1 MRNQVF
7 KKLFSVLL
15 ALIMVAGLLP
25 ASVLA
30 EGEGNA
36 DSTPAPTEA
45 VQPTES
51 AEPTAPTETETPEVT
66 EVPEPTPENP
76 AATVEPTQGE
86 PTAEPTDEGIMP
98 ANVMPV
104 QANVELQYRI
114 VHLDCGREYFTKD
127 WIIAL
132 INEMADAGYN
142 QLQLAFGNGGFRF
155 YLNDMAIGSHSSDE
169 VKNAL
174 EAGNA
179 HYNTYGDDENGP
191 NNQEWITYNPSKNA
205 LTETEMNAIIA
216 HAQSKGIEIV
226 PMLNTP
232 GHMHAVLAAMS
243 ELGISGDLQVSG
255 KPGCLNLENKAAV
268 SFTKELVNKYVKY
281 FADNGCNFFNAAMDE
296 YSSWENVFYNYAN
309 DIISIITG
317 NNMTPRMFNDA
328 LRSNNTISNSN
339 VQVCYWFYG
348 NDCYPVGQI
357 TQYQLINA
365 NHDYYYVSTNE
376 NWNLYREGYTFVGE
390 YNEDTWINKAKQFN
404 NNTFNYGRGVGT
416 HVNNPVGSMFCI
428 WCNTP
433 GKNTETQIAQQ
444 IRMILRVIGARMQN
458 SEIYSASNELV
469 EGGFKADGTINVPTN
484 NKTVGN
490 GSGNTTADNDTVRV
504 TGPNLA
510 ALTAPE
516 HTGEIAGIEAV
527 EGRIMAYD
535 VTPSTADNNKYTGE
549 AEVRIKIPAEWD
561 SSKVNAFIVENDGTV
576 NDITGKT
583 EDGWYVFTAPHFS
596 VMGIYEKAATT
607 EVGGTIEIVA
617 GSTGV
622 ITVPGDVTNSVG
634 EIADETVAK
643 KVEVK
648 SVQQTG
654 KPISYSATAS
664 ASISAYTEPKWPYTS
679 YSESNLIDG
688 NANTYYWSKNPQTV
702 GAYAQVDLGVAIP
715 FDAVRIIPTNNAD
728 AKCTADVEVSAD
740 GSSWTTIGN
749 YDGTKITILS
759 NTAGN
764 VRYIKVR
771 ITEEKANWWQLAEI
785 QWGSYANGTFTRM
798 AASGSVTTE
807 GKTETQVTIK
817 GIKVDTTTI
826 EIDGK
831 TYTIKVVDATL
842 AEQVLPINLWI
853 TNTGVVPTGW
863 GTSYNSVTRE
873 GFTYALDTAHTSGG
887 WETFRAIYELKATE
901 GSIHSAQGAKLSE
914 LIPNTGTAYGYRG
927 GNTPEEYNVD
937 IWKCSYNTPEERQ
950 STDGWTNSSNKGT
963 EFEYIRYWENKW
975 EYYSATT
982 GKWIEISEVGAG
994 KDDSAKNQVCVWYRQ
1009 VTTVTSEVTT
1019 EIVDWGPIKYAA
1031 NQCLLDFAVKYDG
1044 TAGRIPDSFPV
1055 TGKTIGFDIA
1065 PTGNETYYG
1074 TDNGVSYRTV
1084 YGIAGVET
1092 AEYEVYMITLTPS
1105 NDKHTE
1111 YINNGST
1118 QSSYKYKGTEKIA
1131 WAKTEADANSAE
1143 LYKMPNVKYGGEPF
1157 LESVKIYK
1165 NQGLLVTYYLRAK
1178 ETPDS
1183 LTVHYAIQGSETAFY
1198 EYNIAVDRGTTFDS
1212 GIALDHSQDPYVGGP
1227 LLNGRVTNS
1236 NGETITVSSNL
1247 ATLQGLE
1254 PQYRYSKYEIVGFRK
1269 DDKNVWIYYTFTR
1282 EHTYVI
1288 DFGLPLKIKF
1298 SDFGVTTDAA
1308 IDTVSL
1314 WEKEIVLENK
1324 GLYGTAKVITES
1336 TEGKYVLYTLDKP
1349 LDKNITIPLYVK
1361 FKQRVDNDNNKPQR
1375 FTANIIPAT
1384 NVYYEDS
1391 FAKFYG
1397 SDGTQ
1402 QTVFNPTSAG
1412 DVAGTWYV
1420 AKDTSADNNANA
1432 KQALETLGQADHNPY
1447 GYDPAYNN
1455 CTMFSMGSAR
1465 KVTVTSDMVTNWTD
1479 TSTWPTAQFT
1489 FKGTGFDIISLTDN
1503 TSGAIFVDVYKG
1515 NSNSGE
1521 KEKGHVV
1528 NNYYGYTYS
1537 EENGWKINN
1546 NPNAIYQV
1554 PVIKVSGLT
1563 YGEHTV
1569 VIKVCYDKIFDV
1581 ADGKK
1586 YSFWLDAVRVYDPAG
1601 NTLDNDYV
1609 KDSEVKP
1616 IYVEVRKAIIG
1627 QSNFTADTSVLANG
1641 AVFIDGKST
1650 GATLEEYKNFGPNHE
1665 VYLAKGQA
1673 IAFRIVADKQPTTVQ
1688 IGVKLANGSSGEL
1701 TLSGSNAKFAAYG
1714 DAGESVKLTLNT
1726 ATDMYYALNGITWTV
1741 ENGSQKSNVIVLTN
1755 TGENSIV
1762 SITNVKCTYASIT
1775 ENTTNAVTLAI
1786 SYDDALMAVD
1796 AVNNAITPVEPE
1808 PEPEPEPEKTFEPE
1822 RFEASWSRNVMQGR
1836 KATLTVKTSEDVEA
1850 ITVDGQTIRSYRTR
1864 TERMG
1869 FGRRAKR
1876 ITYREFTYS
1885 MVAQESA
1892 DFSVTAINAEGTES
1906 EAITARLTV
1915 KTRPNSMR
1923 DMWDWFKGWF

>member
-243 ELGISGDLQVSG
+243 KLGISGNLQVSG
-255 KPGCLNLENKAAV
+255 KPGCLNLENTVAV
-268 SFTKELVNKYVKY
+268 SFTKELVSKYVKY

-309 DIISIITG
+309 EIISIITKY
-317 NNMTPRMFNDA
+317 NMTPRMFNDA
-328 LRSNNTISNSN
+328 LRRNNTISNSN

-348 NDCYPVGQI
+348 NNCYPVDDI

-404 NNTFNYGRGVGT
+404 NNTFNYGSGVGT
-416 HVNNPVGSMFCI
+416 TVNNPVGSMFCI

-458 SEIYSASNELV
+458 SDIYSASNELV

-510 ALTAPE
+510 ALKCETTTVTIQGAAE
-516 HTGEIAGIEAV
+516 GKIA
-527 EGRIMAYD
+527 AYN
-535 VTPSTADNNKYTGE
+535 VTPSTADSNYTE
-549 AEVRIKIPAEWD
+549 KAEVRIKIPEGWD
-561 SSKVNAFIVENDGTV
+561 SSKVIAFIVESDSTV

-583 EDGWYVFTAPHFS
+583 EDGWYAFTAPHFS

-607 EVGGTIEIVA
+607 EVGGTITIVEGKEEVLTVDGKVA
-617 GSTGV
+617 ENKIGDPADKAVAIKTGV
-622 ITVPGDVTNSVG
+622 NYDTKPGEGTQFTLGNKITTGDGVISDGNGNYLVVSEKGEISNTK
-634 EIADETVAK
+634 EIADATVFN
-643 KVEVK
+643 VTSSSGYWTTYTIQVK
-648 SVQQTG
+648 GRNQYLTINNNNKLAIQNSSSSWDYYDYDGYGFYQQKG
-654 KPISYSATAS
+654 RDYYYLKFNNGWTAS
-664 ASISAYTEPKWPYTS
+664 TGNGTS
-679 YSESNLIDG
+679 GYLYERKG
-688 NANTYYWSKNPQTV
+688 NAIL
-702 GAYAQVDLGVAIP
+702 DDI
-715 FDAVRIIPTNNAD
+715 
-728 AKCTADVEVSAD
+728 
-740 GSSWTTIGN
+740 
-749 YDGTKITILS
+749 TKIT
-759 NTAGN
+759 
-764 VRYIKVR
+764 
-771 ITEEKANWWQLAEI
+771 
-785 QWGSYANGTFTRM
+785 F
-798 AASGSVTTE
+798 
-807 GKTETQVTIK
+807 K
-817 GIKVDTTTI
+817 GIKTGTTTVTI
-826 EIDGK
+826 AGVE
-831 TYTIKVVDATL
+831 YTIEVKA
-842 AEQVLPINLWI
+842 AELENVVLPINLWI
-853 TNTGVVPTGW
+853 TNTGVVPSGW
-863 GTSYNSVTRE
+863 SNSNPVE
-873 GFTYALDTAHTSGG
+873 FTYSDDSGN
-887 WETFRAIYELKATE
+887 RRSIYMLKASYSTVNSPN
-901 GSIHSAQGAKLSE
+901 GISLSSILPQV
-914 LIPNTGTAYGYRG
+914 TGTAKSWD
-927 GNTPEEYNVD
+927 GNTYNVTY
-937 IWKCSYNTPEERQ
+937 WKSAYHTAENRQ
-950 STDGWTNSSNKGT
+950 STDGWTNYSHKGT
-963 EFEYIRYWENKW
+963 KFEYIRFYESSWAYSVDGITWVNIEN
-975 EYYSATT
+975 
-982 GKWIEISEVGAG
+982 VGAEAG
-994 KDDSAKNQVCVWYRQ
+994 DTNKNQVCIWYRQ

-1019 EIVDWGPIKYAA
+1019 EIVDWGPIQYSA

-1055 TGKTIGFDIA
+1055 TGKTIGFDC
-1065 PTGNETYYG
+1065 PTDQTVPLGNGYVVQDTDGTY
-1074 TDNGVSYRTV
+1074 YRTV

-1092 AEYEVYMITLTPS
+1092 SNYEVYMITVTPTSDTHTDSVTNGTKPTES
-1105 NDKHTE
+1105 NGYTYGGTD
-1111 YINNGST
+1111 G
-1118 QSSYKYKGTEKIA
+1118 GTEKIA

-1157 LESVKIYK
+1157 LESVKIYRY
-1165 NQGLLVTYYLRAK
+1165 QGLLVTYYLRAK
-1178 ETPDS
+1178 ETTES
-1183 LTVHYAIQGSETAFY
+1183 LSVHYAIDGTNVEFHK
-1198 EYNIAVDRGTTFDS
+1198 YNIIVKANADGTYPTFDENI
-1212 GIALDHSQDPYVGGP
+1212 GLNQTNKKGPLDHGTIV
-1227 LLNGRVTNS
+1227 NS
-1236 NGETITVSSNL
+1236 NNVTITVSSDL
-1247 ATLQGLE
+1247 STLNNLE
-1254 PQYRYSKYEIVGFRK
+1254 PQYRYSDYDVERSERK
-1269 DDKNVWIYYTFTR
+1269 DPKNVWIYYTFKR

-1298 SDFGVTTDAA
+1298 SDFGVTDDEA

-1314 WEKEIVLENK
+1314 WEKEIVHENK
-1324 GLYGTAKVITES
+1324 GLYGTAKVITGS

-1349 LDKNITIPLYVK
+1349 LDQNITIPLYVK
-1361 FKQRVDNDNNKPQR
+1361 FQQRGDNDNNKPQL

-1391 FAKFYG
+1391 FAKFTNG
-1397 SDGTQ
+1397 SYNGGAIAWED
-1402 QTVFNPTSAG
+1402 
-1412 DVAGTWYV
+1412 AGT
-1420 AKDTSADNNANA
+1420 KPQETPT
-1432 KQALETLGQADHNPY
+1432 QALEALGNKTNVY
-1447 GYDPAYNN
+1447 GYDPAYQNS
-1455 CTMFSMGSAR
+1455 TMFSMGSAR
-1465 KVTVTSDMVTNWTD
+1465 KVTVTSDMAKDGVV
-1479 TSTWPTAQFT
+1479 WPTAQFT
-1489 FKGTGFDIISLTDN
+1489 FKGTGFDIISLTNN
-1503 TSGAIFVDVYKG
+1503 TSGAIFVFVYKG
-1515 NSNSGE
+1515 TDTSATGTRERS
-1521 KEKGHVV
+1521 HIVD
-1528 NNYYGYTYS
+1528 NYYGYTYDETTKTWS
-1537 EENGWKINN
+1537 ASPSGGNN
-1546 NPNAIYQV
+1546 ALYQI
-1554 PVIKVSGLT
+1554 PVMRIRDLE
-1563 YGEHTV
+1563 YGEYTAVVKVFYDEGFNHTT
-1569 VIKVCYDKIFDV
+1569 KSE
-1581 ADGKK
+1581 
-1586 YSFWLDAVRVYDPAG
+1586 YSFWLDAVRVYDPMGESVNTG
-1601 NTLDNDYV
+1601 NTYGQDGEAYPQYIKLR
-1609 KDSEVKP
+1609 SELKKLNSG
-1616 IYVEVRKAIIG
+1616 E
-1627 QSNFTADTSVLANG
+1627 TASSG
-1641 AVFIDGKST
+1641 ALFIDGKENANIS
-1650 GATLEEYKNFGPNHE
+1650 EYANYGPNNE

-1673 IAFRIVADKQPTTVQ
+1673 ITFKLAGTDLSKIETVQ
-1688 IGVKLANGSSGEL
+1688 IGAKAPNGTARLVVNNGE
-1701 TLSGSNAKFAAYG
+1701 AKVLG
-1714 DAGESVKLTLNT
+1714 T
-1726 ATDMYYALNGITWTV
+1726 ATEMYYDITTAAVNNGAQLVTV
-1741 ENGSQKSNVIVLTN
+1741 TN
-1755 TGENSIV
+1755 TGEAILSL
-1762 SITNVKCTYASIT
+1762 TNLKITYAEGNQTVSLGEVSAEQKT
-1775 ENTTNAVTLAI
+1775 QAVQMVR
-1786 SYDDALMAVD
+1786 ALFAP
-1796 AVNNAITPVEPE
+1796 APVE

-1822 RFEASWSRNVMQGR
+1822 RFEASWNKNVMQGK

-1864 TERMG
+1864 TERVG

-1915 KTRPNSMR
+1915 KTRPNSLR

>member
-243 ELGISGDLQVSG
+243 KLGISGNLQVSG
-255 KPGCLNLENKAAV
+255 KPGCLNLENTVAV
-268 SFTKELVNKYVKY
+268 SFTKELVSKYVKY

-309 DIISIITG
+309 EIISIITKY
-317 NNMTPRMFNDA
+317 NMTPRMFNDA
-328 LRSNNTISNSN
+328 LRRNNTISNSN

-348 NDCYPVGQI
+348 NNCYPVDDI

-404 NNTFNYGRGVGT
+404 NNTFNYGSGVGT
-416 HVNNPVGSMFCI
+416 TVNNPVGSMFCI

-458 SEIYSASNELV
+458 SDIYSASNELV

-510 ALTAPE
+510 ALKCETTTVTIQGAAE
-516 HTGEIAGIEAV
+516 GKIA
-527 EGRIMAYD
+527 AYD
-535 VTPSTADNNKYTGE
+535 VTPSTADNNKYIGE
-549 AEVRIKIPAEWD
+549 AEVRIKIPEGWD
-561 SSKVNAFIVENDGTV
+561 KTKVKAFIVEDGTAK
-576 NDITGKT
+576 DIDGTAT

-607 EVGGTIEIVA
+607 EVGGTIEITK

-634 EIADETVAK
+634 EIADKTVAE

-648 SVQQTG
+648 PVQQTG
-654 KPISYSATAS
+654 ETISYSATAS
-664 ASISAYTEPKWPYTS
+664 TDAGVNGNYVV
-679 YSESNLIDG
+679 SNLIDG
-688 NANTYYWSKNPQTV
+688 ELNTKYYSGGSQKVGQHVQIDIGAAIQFDTVLVSTPSDSNMNGNTSDYCTNANVMVS
-702 GAYAQVDLGVAIP
+702 VDGENWTTLGQY
-715 FDAVRIIPTNNAD
+715 T
-728 AKCTADVEVSAD
+728 
-740 GSSWTTIGN
+740 GSSNNKTQTYTN
-749 YDGTKITILS
+749 SLEK
-759 NTAGN
+759 
-764 VRYIKVR
+764 VRYIRVQ
-771 ITEEKANWWQLAEI
+771 ITTAKNNWWQLAEI
-785 QWGSYANGTFTRM
+785 QWGSYANGKFTRM

-817 GIKVDTTTI
+817 GIAGGETTI
-826 EIDGK
+826 KIDGK

-842 AEQVLPINLWI
+842 AQQVLPINLWI

-863 GTSYNSVTRE
+863 SNSAPAEFSYD
-873 GFTYALDTAHTSGG
+873 DTAGNRRS
-887 WETFRAIYELKATE
+887 IYTLKASHSTVNSPN
-901 GSIHSAQGAKLSE
+901 GISLSSILPQV
-914 LIPNTGTAYGYRG
+914 TGTAKSWDN
-927 GNTPEEYNVD
+927 NTYNVTY
-937 IWKCSYNTPEERQ
+937 WKSAYHTAENRQ
-950 STDGWTNSSNKGT
+950 STDGWTNYSHKGT
-963 EFEYIRYWENKW
+963 KFEYIRFYEGSWAYSVDGITWVNIEN
-975 EYYSATT
+975 
-982 GKWIEISEVGAG
+982 VGAG
-994 KDDSAKNQVCVWYRQ
+994 ATDTDKNQVCIWYRQ

-1019 EIVDWGPIKYAA
+1019 EIVDWGPIKYGA

-1044 TAGRIPDSFPV
+1044 TSDRIPNSFPA
-1055 TGKTIGFDIA
+1055 TGKTIGFDC
-1065 PTGNETYYG
+1065 PTNQAVPLGNGYVVKDTDSTY
-1074 TDNGVSYRTV
+1074 YRTV

-1092 AEYEVYMITLTPS
+1092 AAYEVYMITLTPS
-1105 NDKHTE
+1105 SDSHTA

-1118 QSSYKYKGTEKIA
+1118 QANYKYKGTEKIA
-1131 WAKTEADANSAE
+1131 WAKTEADANSTE
-1143 LYKMPNVKYGGEPF
+1143 LNKMPNVKYGGEPF
-1157 LESVKIYK
+1157 LESVKIYQY
-1165 NQGLLVTYYLRAK
+1165 QGLLVTYYLRAK
-1178 ETPDS
+1178 QTPDS

-1198 EYNIAVDRGTTFDS
+1198 EYNIAVNQGTTFDS

-1298 SDFGVTTDAA
+1298 SDFGVTNDEA
-1308 IDTVSL
+1308 IGTVSL
-1314 WEKEIVLENK
+1314 WEKETVLENK
-1324 GLYGTAKVITES
+1324 GLYGTAKVIMND

-1361 FKQRVDNDNNKPQR
+1361 FSQKGDNDKPQL

-1391 FAKFYG
+1391 FAKFNHGAGAAASAMWTPVY
-1397 SDGTQ
+1397 DPGTDAN
-1402 QTVFNPTSAG
+1402 T
-1412 DVAGTWYV
+1412 
-1420 AKDTSADNNANA
+1420 NANTT
-1432 KQALETLGQADHNPY
+1432 QALEALGQTDHNPY
-1447 GYDPAYNN
+1447 GYDPAYQNS
-1455 CTMFSMGSAR
+1455 TMFSMGSAQ

-1503 TSGAIFVDVYKG
+1503 TSGAIFVDVYNVKT
-1515 NSNSGE
+1515 SN
-1521 KEKGHVV
+1521 KEKSVFV
-1528 NNYYGYTYS
+1528 DNYYGYTYNS
-1537 EENGWKINN
+1537 ETNTWDATPEKA
-1546 NPNAIYQV
+1546 NALYQI
-1554 PVIKVSGLT
+1554 PVIALRNLP
-1563 YGEHTV
+1563 YAEYNV
-1569 VIKVCYDKIFDV
+1569 VIKVAYSEYFDHT
-1581 ADGKK
+1581 AEPQGS

-1601 NTLDNDYV
+1601 TDLDNEYV
-1609 KDSEVKP
+1609 KDKEGFPQYIKLRDAVANKDAALDGK
-1616 IYVEVRKAIIG
+1616 KA
-1627 QSNFTADTSVLANG
+1627 L
-1641 AVFIDGKST
+1641 FIDGGNT
-1650 GATLEEYKNFGPNHE
+1650 ADIATYANIGPNNE
-1665 VYLAKGQA
+1665 VYLANGQA
-1673 IAFRIVADKQPTTVQ
+1673 ITFKLNVGNANIETIQ
-1688 IGVKLANGSSGEL
+1688 IGAKAPMSEGTAKLNVN
-1701 TLSGSNAKFAAYG
+1701 NA
-1714 DAGESVKLTLNT
+1714 EV
-1726 ATDMYYALNGITWTV
+1726 V
-1741 ENGSQKSNVIVLTN
+1741 ENGLSTATEMYYNIKDKMGANNTFTISNTGSGILSLTN
-1755 TGENSIV
+1755 LKITFNAKGSV
-1762 SITNVKCTYASIT
+1762 SLGAMNAEEQTAS
-1775 ENTTNAVTLAI
+1775 V
-1786 SYDDALMAVD
+1786 MAVR
-1796 AVNNAITPVEPE
+1796 ALFAPAPVE
-1808 PEPEPEPEKTFEPE
+1808 PEPEPEPEKTFEPD

-1864 TERMG
+1864 TERVG

>member
-15 ALIMVAGLLP
+15 TLIMVAGLLP

-51 AEPTAPTETETPEVT
+51 AEPTTPTETETPEVT
-66 EVPEPTPENP
+66 EIPEPTPENP

-104 QANVELQYRI
+104 QANVAARNTSGDDYYRI

-132 INEMADAGYN
+132 INEMAEAGYN

-155 YLNDMAIGSHSSDE
+155 YLDDMAIGAYKSDV
-169 VKNAL
+169 VKEAF
-174 EAGNA
+174 EAGNN
-179 HYNTYGDDENGP
+179 HYNTYGDDGKGVSG
-191 NNQEWITYNPSKNA
+191 EWLEYKPSINA
-205 LTETEMNAIIA
+205 LNETEMTAIILYA
-216 HAQSKGIEIV
+216 RSKGIEIV

-243 ELGISGDLQVSG
+243 NLGIKGNLQVSG
-255 KPGCLNLENKAAV
+255 KNGCLDLSNIEAV
-268 SFTKELVNKYVKY
+268 DFTKALVKKYVDY
-281 FADNGCNFFNAAMDE
+281 FKLQDCKFFNLAMDE
-296 YSSWENVFYNYAN
+296 YSSFDDSFFSYAN
-309 DIISIITG
+309 ELIGYVSG
-317 NNMTPRMFNDA
+317 AVMTPRVFNDA
-328 LRSNNTISNSN
+328 LSRGQNNGFNSGT
-339 VQVCYWFYG
+339 QVCCWDSVQNTNGYS
-348 NDCYPVGQI
+348 V
-357 TQYQLINA
+357 INTS
-365 NHDYYYVSTNE
+365 HDFYYVSTNE
-376 NWNLYREGYTFVGE
+376 AWNLNTSIINGEGYTFVGD
-390 YNEDTWINKAKQFN
+390 YAEDTWITHAKKFN
-404 NNTFNYGRGVGT
+404 NNTFLYKWTSSNI
-416 HVNNPVGSMFCI
+416 NPVGSMFCI

-458 SEIYSASNELV
+458 SDIYSASNELV

-510 ALTAPE
+510 ALKCETTTVTIQGAAE
-516 HTGEIAGIEAV
+516 GKIA
-527 EGRIMAYD
+527 AYD
-535 VTPSTADNNKYTGE
+535 VTPSTADNNKYIGE
-549 AEVRIKIPAEWD
+549 AEVRIKIPEGWD
-561 SSKVNAFIVENDGTV
+561 KTKVKAFIVEDGTAK
-576 NDITGKT
+576 DIDGTAT

-607 EVGGTIEIVA
+607 EVGGTIEITK

-634 EIADETVAK
+634 EIADKTVAE

-648 SVQQTG
+648 PVQQTG
-654 KPISYSATAS
+654 ETISYSATAS
-664 ASISAYTEPKWPYTS
+664 TDAGVNGNYVV
-679 YSESNLIDG
+679 SNLIDG
-688 NANTYYWSKNPQTV
+688 ELNTKYYSGGSQKVGQHVQIDIGAAIQFDTVLVSTPSDSNMNGNTSDYCTNANVMVS
-702 GAYAQVDLGVAIP
+702 VDGENWTTLGQY
-715 FDAVRIIPTNNAD
+715 T
-728 AKCTADVEVSAD
+728 
-740 GSSWTTIGN
+740 GSSNNKTQTYTN
-749 YDGTKITILS
+749 SLEK
-759 NTAGN
+759 
-764 VRYIKVR
+764 VRYIRVQ
-771 ITEEKANWWQLAEI
+771 ITTAKNNWWQLAEI
-785 QWGSYANGTFTRM
+785 QWGSYANGKFTRM

-817 GIKVDTTTI
+817 GIAGGETTI
-826 EIDGK
+826 KIDGK

-842 AEQVLPINLWI
+842 AQQVLPINLWI
-853 TNTGVVPTGW
+853 TNTGVVPDGW
-863 GTSYNSVTRE
+863 GTSYNNVTRE
-873 GFTYALDTAHTSGG
+873 GFTYGLDTQHTNNG

-901 GSIHSAQGAKLSE
+901 DSIHSEQGVKLSE
-914 LIPNTGTAYGYRG
+914 LIPNKGKAYGYRG
-927 GNTPEEYNVD
+927 SNTPEEYNVD
-937 IWKCSYNTPEERQ
+937 IWKCSYNASAERQ

-963 EFEYIRYWENKW
+963 EFEYIRYWDNKW
-975 EYYSATT
+975 EYCSAKT
-982 GKWIEISEVGAG
+982 GEWTEVGEVGAG
-994 KDDSAKNQVCVWYRQ
+994 KDDSGKNQVCVWYRQ

-1044 TAGRIPDSFPV
+1044 TANRIPNSFPV

-1065 PTGNETYYG
+1065 PIDNVTYYG
-1074 TDNGVSYRTV
+1074 TDNGAIYRTV

-1092 AEYEVYMITLTPS
+1092 AAYEVYMITLTPS
-1105 NDKHTE
+1105 SDSHTA

-1118 QSSYKYKGTEKIA
+1118 QANYKYKGTEKIA
-1131 WAKTEADANSAE
+1131 WAKTEADANSTE
-1143 LYKMPNVKYGGEPF
+1143 LNKMPNVKYGGEPF
-1157 LESVKIYK
+1157 LESVKIYQY
-1165 NQGLLVTYYLRAK
+1165 QGLLVTYYLRAK
-1178 ETPDS
+1178 QTPDS

-1198 EYNIAVDRGTTFDS
+1198 EYNIAVNQGTTFDS

-1349 LDKNITIPLYVK
+1349 LDQNITIPLYVK
-1361 FKQRVDNDNNKPQR
+1361 FSQKGDNDKPQL

-1391 FAKFYG
+1391 FAKFTNG
-1397 SDGTQ
+1397 SGAAVDAKWTANGKA
-1402 QTVFNPTSAG
+1402 VNDSPT
-1412 DVAGTWYV
+1412 
-1420 AKDTSADNNANA
+1420 
-1432 KQALETLGQADHNPY
+1432 QALEALGEKTNHKVY
-1447 GYDPAYNN
+1447 GYDPAYDK
-1455 CTMFSMGSAR
+1455 CTMFSMGSAQ
-1465 KVTVTSDMVTNWTD
+1465 KVTVTSDMATTGVV
-1479 TSTWPTAQFT
+1479 WPTAQFT

-1503 TSGAIFVDVYKG
+1503 TSGAIFVFVYKG
-1515 NSNSGE
+1515 TDTSATGTRERS
-1521 KEKGHVV
+1521 HIVD
-1528 NNYYGYTYS
+1528 NYYGYTQD
-1537 EENGWKINN
+1537 ENGNWVVNN
-1546 NPNAIYQV
+1546 NANNALYQI
-1554 PVIKVSGLT
+1554 PVMRIRDLE
-1563 YGEHTV
+1563 YGEYTAVVKVFYDEGFNHTT
-1569 VIKVCYDKIFDV
+1569 KSE
-1581 ADGKK
+1581 
-1586 YSFWLDAVRVYDPAG
+1586 YSFWLDAVRVYDPMGESVNTG
-1601 NTLDNDYV
+1601 NTYGQDGEAYPQYIKLR
-1609 KDSEVKP
+1609 SELKKLNSG
-1616 IYVEVRKAIIG
+1616 E
-1627 QSNFTADTSVLANG
+1627 TASSG
-1641 AVFIDGKST
+1641 ALFIDGKENANIS
-1650 GATLEEYKNFGPNHE
+1650 EYANYGPNNE

-1673 IAFRIVADKQPTTVQ
+1673 ITFKLAGTDLSKIETVQ
-1688 IGVKLANGSSGEL
+1688 IGAKAPNGTAKLVVNNGE
-1701 TLSGSNAKFAAYG
+1701 AKVLG
-1714 DAGESVKLTLNT
+1714 T
-1726 ATDMYYALNGITWTV
+1726 ATEMYYDITTAAVNNGAQLVTV
-1741 ENGSQKSNVIVLTN
+1741 TN
-1755 TGENSIV
+1755 TGEAILSL
-1762 SITNVKCTYASIT
+1762 TNLKITYAEGNQTVSLGEVSAEQKT
-1775 ENTTNAVTLAI
+1775 QAVQMVR
-1786 SYDDALMAVD
+1786 ALFAP
-1796 AVNNAITPVEPE
+1796 APVE

-1864 TERMG
+1864 TERVG

>member
-15 ALIMVAGLLP
+15 TLIMVAGLLP

-51 AEPTAPTETETPEVT
+51 AEPTTPTETETPEVT
-66 EVPEPTPENP
+66 EIPEPTPENP

-86 PTAEPTDEGIMP
+86 PTAKPTDEGIMP

-114 VHLDCGREYFTKD
+114 VHLDCGRKYFSKD

-132 INEMADAGYN
+132 MYEAKAAGYN
-142 QLQLAFGNGGFRF
+142 QVQLAFGNKGLRF
-155 YLNDMAIGSHSSDE
+155 LLDDMS
-169 VKNAL
+169 V
-174 EAGNA
+174 
-179 HYNTYGDDENGP
+179 NTYEKQAVTDAIKEGNKAY
-191 NNQEWITYNPSKNA
+191 YNAGEKNE
-205 LTETEMNAIIA
+205 LTEAEMDEIFVAADKI
-216 HAQSKGIEIV
+216 GIEIV
-226 PMLNTP
+226 PLFNTP
-232 GHMHAVLAAMS
+232 FHMEAVITAM
-243 ELGISGDLQVSG
+243 G
-255 KPGCLNLENKAAV
+255 KLNITNAYYDSNKACLNLSNNYATAFVKA
-268 SFTKELVNKYVKY
+268 LMQKYITYFQGKGCKY
-281 FADNGCNFFNAAMDE
+281 FNFGADE
-296 YSSWENVFYNYAN
+296 YTGGWNSTFYNYAN
-309 DIISIITG
+309 EIVSMISAAGMNARI
-317 NNMTPRMFNDA
+317 FNDSF
-328 LRSNNTISNSN
+328 RSDSNNGYVNN
-339 VQVCYWFYG
+339 AQVCYWSSNSGYASTATVY
-348 NDCYPVGQI
+348 NYAKKI
-357 TQYQLINA
+357 INT
-365 NHDYYYVSTNE
+365 NQDFYYVVNKDTQQSTWSPNSYYAFSGSFDE
-376 NWNLYREGYTFVGE
+376 TTWVNYAKNFSNTTYKNFAGY
-390 YNEDTWINKAKQFN
+390 N
-404 NNTFNYGRGVGT
+404 NGAESIT
-416 HVNNPVGSMFCI
+416 PVGSMFCI
-428 WCNTP
+428 WCDNP
-433 GKNTETQIAQQ
+433 SHKDETQIAKE

-458 SEIYSASNELV
+458 SDIYSASNELV

-510 ALTAPE
+510 ALKCETTTVTIQGAAE
-516 HTGEIAGIEAV
+516 GKIA
-527 EGRIMAYD
+527 AYD

-549 AEVRIKIPAEWD
+549 AEVRIKIPEGWD
-561 SSKVNAFIVENDGTV
+561 SSKVIAFIVESDSTV

-583 EDGWYVFTAPHFS
+583 EDGWYAFTASHFS

-607 EVGGTIEIVA
+607 EVGRTIEITK

-622 ITVPGDVTNSVG
+622 ITVNGVVTSDKIGSPV
-634 EIADETVAK
+634 
-643 KVEVK
+643 
-648 SVQQTG
+648 
-654 KPISYSATAS
+654 
-664 ASISAYTEPKWPYTS
+664 
-679 YSESNLIDG
+679 
-688 NANTYYWSKNPQTV
+688 
-702 GAYAQVDLGVAIP
+702 
-715 FDAVRIIPTNNAD
+715 NAD
-728 AKCTADVEVSAD
+728 IAAVAEN
-740 GSSWTTIGN
+740 GITT
-749 YDGTKITILS
+749 
-759 NTAGN
+759 TAGE
-764 VRYIKVR
+764 
-771 ITEEKANWWQLAEI
+771 TTTAEI
-785 QWGSYANGTFTRM
+785 TSTSDLKEGNKYLIYNTRHNKTLTNQE
-798 AASGSVTTE
+798 STWNNYYYYYYKGLKLNGSVTTDNGNWWKIKSVNGGYTVDYNAGSKFLTIGNNTASVGSSSAILSLSYNE
-807 GKTETQVTIK
+807 TGKYWNISQNSYYLNNLGDTETAGGWRDNEAPTDAGSQWQIHEIRQTGDKTTITIK
-817 GIKVDTTTI
+817 GIAVGTTTI

-842 AEQVLPINLWI
+842 AQQVLPINLWI
-853 TNTGVVPTGW
+853 TNTGVVPDGW
-863 GTSYNSVTRE
+863 GTSYNNVTRE
-873 GFTYALDTAHTSGG
+873 GFTYGLDTQHTNNG

-901 GSIHSAQGAKLSE
+901 DSIHSEQGVKLSE
-914 LIPNTGTAYGYRG
+914 LIPNKGKAYGYRG
-927 GNTPEEYNVD
+927 SNTPEEYNVD
-937 IWKCSYNTPEERQ
+937 IWKCSYNASAERQ

-963 EFEYIRYWENKW
+963 EFEYIRYWDNKW
-975 EYYSATT
+975 EYCSAKT
-982 GKWIEISEVGAG
+982 GEWTEVGEVGAG
-994 KDDSAKNQVCVWYRQ
+994 KDDSGKNQVCVWYRQ

-1044 TAGRIPDSFPV
+1044 TANRIPNSFPV

-1065 PTGNETYYG
+1065 PIDNVTYYG
-1074 TDNGVSYRTV
+1074 TDNGAIYRTV

-1092 AEYEVYMITLTPS
+1092 SNYEVYMITLTPS
-1105 NDKHTE
+1105 NDNHSV
-1111 YINNGST
+1111 YINKNST
-1118 QSSYKYKGTEKIA
+1118 LTSYNYDGTEKIA

-1157 LESVKIYK
+1157 LESVKIYQY
-1165 NQGLLVTYYLRAK
+1165 QGLLVTYYLRAK
-1178 ETPDS
+1178 QTPDS

-1198 EYNIAVDRGTTFDS
+1198 EYNIAVNQGTTFDS

-1349 LDKNITIPLYVK
+1349 LDQNITIPLYVK
-1361 FKQRVDNDNNKPQR
+1361 FSQKGDNDKPQL

-1391 FAKFYG
+1391 FAKFTNG
-1397 SDGTQ
+1397 SGAAVDAKWTANGKA
-1402 QTVFNPTSAG
+1402 VNDSPT
-1412 DVAGTWYV
+1412 
-1420 AKDTSADNNANA
+1420 
-1432 KQALETLGQADHNPY
+1432 QALEALGEKTNHKVY
-1447 GYDPAYNN
+1447 GYDPAYDK
-1455 CTMFSMGSAR
+1455 CTMFSMGSAQ
-1465 KVTVTSDMVTNWTD
+1465 KVTVTSDMAKDGVV
-1479 TSTWPTAQFT
+1479 WPTAQFT

-1503 TSGAIFVDVYKG
+1503 TSGAIFVDVVGKTKG
-1515 NSNSGE
+1515 ITQ
-1521 KEKGHVV
+1521 KLVV
-1528 NNYYGYTYS
+1528 NNYYGYDYDATTG
-1537 EENGWKINN
+1537 EWKTTDKK
-1546 NPNAIYQV
+1546 NPNTLYQI
-1554 PVIKVSGLT
+1554 PVMAVRDLG
-1563 YGEHTV
+1563 YDEYNV
-1569 VIKVCYDKIFDV
+1569 VISVAYNTFFDKTT
-1581 ADGKK
+1581 KQE
-1586 YSFWLDAVRVYDPAG
+1586 YSFWLDAVRVYDPMGKDNAIYNTG
-1601 NTLDNDYV
+1601 NEKEAYPQYIKLR
-1609 KDSEVKP
+1609 SELK
-1616 IYVEVRKAIIG
+1616 KLNSDG
-1627 QSNFTADTSVLANG
+1627 TASSG
-1641 AVFIDGKST
+1641 ALFIDGKENANIS
-1650 GATLEEYKNFGPNHE
+1650 EYANYGPNNE

-1673 IAFRIVADKQPTTVQ
+1673 ITFKLVGENLSKIATVQ
-1688 IGVKLANGSSGEL
+1688 IGAKSPNSSAE
-1701 TLSGSNAKFAAYG
+1701 K
-1714 DAGESVKLTLNT
+1714 T
-1726 ATDMYYALNGITWTV
+1726 ATMKVGADVKQEILGTATEMYYDISAVKDGR
-1741 ENGSQKSNVIVLTN
+1741 IVTITN
-1755 TGENSIV
+1755 TGEAILSLTNLKITYTEGNQTV
-1762 SITNVKCTYASIT
+1762 SLGEVSAEQRTQ
-1775 ENTTNAVTLAI
+1775 AVQMVR
-1786 SYDDALMAVD
+1786 ALFAP
-1796 AVNNAITPVEPE
+1796 APVE
-1808 PEPEPEPEKTFEPE
+1808 PEPEPEPEKTFEPD

-1864 TERMG
+1864 TERVG

-1915 KTRPNSMR
+1915 KTRPNSLR